1 MEEKTLKINNL
12 EINCKSLI
20 EFSSLINVL
29 LELAKKQKEKEKNQ
43 DNKNSNE
50 QSQNFLNK
58 KRIKYKVILY
68 I

>member
-1 MEEKTLKINNL
+1 MNIDDTEEK
-12 EINCKSLI
+12 
-20 EFSSLINVL
+20 V
-29 LELAKKQKEKEKNQ
+29 KEKEKEIIK
-43 DNKNSNE
+43 DNKNTNE

>member
-1 MEEKTLKINNL
+1 MNKLMNIDDKEEKVK
-12 EINCKSLI
+12 E
-20 EFSSLINVL
+20 
-29 LELAKKQKEKEKNQ
+29 KEKEKNQ
-43 DNKNSNE
+43 DSENSNE

>member
-1 MEEKTLKINNL
+1 MNIDDKEEK
-12 EINCKSLI
+12 
-20 EFSSLINVL
+20 V
-29 LELAKKQKEKEKNQ
+29 KEKEKEIIK
-43 DNKNSNE
+43 DYKNTNE